1 LLTLKPTNT
10 KETERNKVTPEQ
22 QLTQLFKL
30 KKTARFSTA
39 NVQLK

>member
-1 LLTLKPTNT
+1 LLTLKPANT

-30 KKTARFSTA
+30 KKNS
-39 NVQLK
+39 KI